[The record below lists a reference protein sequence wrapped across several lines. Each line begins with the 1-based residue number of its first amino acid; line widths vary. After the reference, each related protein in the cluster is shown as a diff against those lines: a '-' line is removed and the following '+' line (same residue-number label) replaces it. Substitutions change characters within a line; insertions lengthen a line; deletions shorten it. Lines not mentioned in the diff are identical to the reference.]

1 MSEPEGRAAGG
12 QATASQL
19 SASPDIPG
27 TREQIEAA
35 IEQRLRQRS
44 RRNRRMY
51 LLIRIVS
58 LIIVL
63 AAWQYFGSRATPIVF
78 DPLSRVLGALVTC
91 SGTTGWAAP
100 CGTACGPSRSAT

>member
-19 SASPDIPG
+19 SAGPGTPG
-27 TREQIEAA
+27 TREQIEAV

-63 AAWQYFGSRATPIVF
+63 AAWQYFGSRATAI
-78 DPLSRVLGALVTC
+78 R
-91 SGTTGWAAP
+91 GTRF
-100 CGTACGPSRSAT
+100 S